1 VLFLVGNSILD
12 RLELSDDPGILS
24 VAVGVEL
31 GESLETLLGVSVG
44 KKPLL
49 YVRGMSYF
57 TETRYVLWEIQGRTE

>member
-1 VLFLVGNSILD
+1 VLFLVGNSILN

-57 TETRYVLWEIQGRTE
+57 TKTRYVLWEIQGRTE